1 MKKIFIKIVE
11 FFKKEHTEKY
21 IVEIILFSMLLG
33 LFFALAVN
41 DVVSNVFGAVIGFLF
56 STMLLY
62 ILKVFGN
69 YFEDT
74 FKINYDTESLLK
86 KYKGDKSYRKTLT
99 LNGTSVDF
107 AYAMRLEN
115 DGYQFDV
122 IDDKNKF
129 FELDDFIMGNY
140 PAIFSAH
147 SGSSKFNGT
156 TIRLDKFEKC
166 GDKVTFY
173 LSRSTVF
180 NHLVTNRA
188 IDFDIFDGV
197 TLREI
202 YEYGPLL
209 SMPEDSKMSNHIGIN
224 GLVFLSDGNILVPRR
239 KRDSTV
245 SKNKVTSSIAVKL
258 DFPKGLDEISTD
270 YLLNGTILDNLSA
283 RTKIDQMFIDI
294 DEIKIDFLG
303 FGQNIYE
310 GGKPQF
316 YYSTVLENIDTQKF
330 FEVFDEKLAFSP
342 LDVDKCIYVADYS
355 TFKFKKDYI
364 TFDAIDK
371 KGKRRN
377 IKLGYEMSYLCNL
390 WHYERQKEKQGK
402 EKNIEK
408 ATV

>member
-21 IVEIILFSMLLG
+21 LVEIILFSVLLG

-41 DVVSNVFGAVIGFLF
+41 DVVSNVFGAVVGFLF

-62 ILKVFGN
+62 VLKIFGS
-69 YFEDT
+69 YFEDI
-74 FKINYDTESLLK
+74 FKINYDTQSLLK
-86 KYKGDKSYRKTLT
+86 KYNGDENYRKTLT

-115 DGYQFDV
+115 EGFEFEV

-129 FELDDFIMGNY
+129 FELDDFIMENY
-140 PAIFSAH
+140 PTIFSAH
-147 SGSSKFNGT
+147 SGSAKFNGT
-156 TIRLDKFEKC
+156 TIRLDKFEKT

-188 IDFDIFDGV
+188 IDFDIFDDV

-209 SMPEDSKMSNHIGIN
+209 SMPEDSKMSNHIGVN

-258 DFPKGLDEISTD
+258 DFPKDCDEISTQH
-270 YLLNGTILDNLSA
+270 LLYGTIIDNLSK
-283 RTKIDQMFIDI
+283 RTR
-294 DEIKIDFLG
+294 IKHDFLNLDNIEVKFLG
-303 FGQNIYE
+303 FG
-310 GGKPQF
+310 
-316 YYSTVLENIDTQKF
+316 
-330 FEVFDEKLAFSP
+330 
-342 LDVDKCIYVADYS
+342 
-355 TFKFKKDYI
+355 
-364 TFDAIDK
+364 
-371 KGKRRN
+371 
-377 IKLGYEMSYLCNL
+377 
-390 WHYERQKEKQGK
+390 
-402 EKNIEK
+402 
-408 ATV
+408 